1 VHFLALSPSKA
12 GGNLQHPPNTLPYAV
27 ALQGFNVSKN
37 DSLRLDMNQVALVRP
52 GVGREMEEI
61 IVDFLNVGVFR

>member
-1 VHFLALSPSKA
+1 
-12 GGNLQHPPNTLPYAV
+12 
-27 ALQGFNVSKN
+27 
-37 DSLRLDMNQVALVRP
+37 MNQVALVRP